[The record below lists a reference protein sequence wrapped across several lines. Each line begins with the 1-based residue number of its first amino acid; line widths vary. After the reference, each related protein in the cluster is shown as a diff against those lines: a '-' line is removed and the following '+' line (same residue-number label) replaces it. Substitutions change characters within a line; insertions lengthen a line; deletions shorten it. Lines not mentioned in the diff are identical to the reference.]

1 MLDGINYYPKK
12 KKRILGKLIWLLLFI
27 FLVLGGLWYYFQD
40 LDFSQSKSSS
50 IIISQPTVYV
60 GSEDE
65 VIEDTDESIK
75 YKVIESNEE
84 SLDEVVSNYE
94 ANTQN

>member
-27 FLVLGGLWYYFQD
+27 LVLGGLWYYFQD
-40 LDFSQSKSSS
+40 LDFSQSKSTS
-50 IIISQPTVYV
+50 IIISQPAEYV
-60 GSEDE
+60 ESEDE

>member
-12 KKRILGKLIWLLLFI
+12 KKRIIGKLIWLLLI
-27 FLVLGGLWYYFQD
+27 ILVLGSLWYYFQG
-40 LDFSQSKSSS
+40 LDFSQSESSS
-50 IIISQPTVYV
+50 IVISQPAEYV
-60 GSEDE
+60 ESEVA
-65 VIEDTDESIK
+65 VIEDTDEPITR
-75 YKVIESNEE
+75 KVIESNEE

>member
-12 KKRILGKLIWLLLFI
+12 KKRILAKLIIWLLLFI
-27 FLVLGGLWYYFQD
+27 LVLGGLWYYFQD

-50 IIISQPTVYV
+50 IIISQPTEYV
-60 GSEDE
+60 ESEDE
-65 VIEDTDESIK
+65 VIADTDEPINN
-75 YKVIESNEE
+75 KVIESNAG

>member
-1 MLDGINYYPKK
+1 MLDGIDYYPKK
-12 KKRILGKLIWLLLFI
+12 KKRIFGKLVWLLLFLFALI
-27 FLVLGGLWYYFQD
+27 GLWYYLLS

-50 IIISQPTVYV
+50 IIISQPSEYV
-60 GSEDE
+60 ENE
-65 VIEDTDESIK
+65 IKVVEDTKETITP
-75 YKVIESNEE
+75 KVIESNEE

>member
-1 MLDGINYYPKK
+1 MLDGIDYYPKK
-12 KKRILGKLIWLLLFI
+12 KKRIFGKLVWLLLFLFALI
-27 FLVLGGLWYYFQD
+27 GLWYYLQS

-50 IIISQPTVYV
+50 IIISQPSEYV
-60 GSEDE
+60 ENE
-65 VIEDTDESIK
+65 IKVVEDTKETMTP
-75 YKVIESNEE
+75 KVIESNEE

>member
-12 KKRILGKLIWLLLFI
+12 KKRILRKLIWIFLFI
-27 FLVLGGLWYYFQD
+27 LVLGGMWYYFQG

-50 IIISQPTVYV
+50 IVISQPAESVE
-60 GSEDE
+60 SEVE
-65 VIEDTDESIK
+65 VIEDTDESITHK
-75 YKVIESNEE
+75 LIGNNEE
-84 SLDEVVSNYE
+84 SLDEVISKYE

>member
-12 KKRILGKLIWLLLFI
+12 KKRILAKLIWLLLFI
-27 FLVLGGLWYYFQD
+27 LVLGGLWYYFQD
-40 LDFSQSKSSS
+40 LDFSQSKSNS
-50 IIISQPTVYV
+50 IIISQPTEYV

-75 YKVIESNEE
+75 YKVIQSNEE

>member
-12 KKRILGKLIWLLLFI
+12 KKRILGKLIWLFLFI
-27 FLVLGGLWYYFQD
+27 LVLGGMWYYFQG

-50 IIISQPTVYV
+50 IIISQPTDYEA
-60 GSEDE
+60 SEVE
-65 VIEDTDESIK
+65 VIEDTDETIAHK
-75 YKVIESNEE
+75 LIESNEK

>member
-12 KKRILGKLIWLLLFI
+12 KKRIIGKLIWLFLFI
-27 FLVLGGLWYYFQD
+27 LVLGGLWYYFQD

-50 IIISQPTVYV
+50 IIISQPTEYV
-60 GSEDE
+60 ESEDE
-65 VIEDTDESIK
+65 VIEDTDEPIT

>member
-1 MLDGINYYPKK
+1 MLDGIDYYPKK
-12 KKRILGKLIWLLLFI
+12 KKRIFGKLVWLLLFLLALI
-27 FLVLGGLWYYFQD
+27 GLWYYLQS

-50 IIISQPTVYV
+50 IIISQPSEYV
-60 GSEDE
+60 ENENKVVD
-65 VIEDTDESIK
+65 DTKEIMTP
-75 YKVIESNEE
+75 KVIESNEE

>member
-27 FLVLGGLWYYFQD
+27 LVLGGLWYYFQD

-50 IIISQPTVYV
+50 IIISQPTEYV
-60 GSEDE
+60 ESEDE

-75 YKVIESNEE
+75 YKVIQSNEE

>member
-12 KKRILGKLIWLLLFI
+12 KKRIIGKLIWLLLI
-27 FLVLGGLWYYFQD
+27 ILVLGSLWYYFQG

-50 IIISQPTVYV
+50 IVISQPAEYV
-60 GSEDE
+60 ESEVA
-65 VIEDTDESIK
+65 VIEDTDEPITH
-75 YKVIESNEE
+75 KVIESNEE
-84 SLDEVVSNYE
+84 FVDEVVSNYE